1 MWTAL
6 AKEGARDPAR
16 YSFRRREKRAHR
28 NAKACRYQVQYTDR
42 QTGEYKI
49 ESSESSRK
57 PIQGRCANE
66 LAPSVTVILQSP
78 SAPFARRWTEQPRP
92 RGARDVRVAL
102 ESRPASVAP
111 REVPAGDSKPPRAPA
126 LDKIPPCR
134 PSRLRRASP
143 RPEARASAETEN
155 TPRGAARRPAPR
167 RASRFA
173 RLSPVPGT
181 TRAFPSGHIAR
192 LRASSLDRRRTRPRR
207 AGTDPTTRT
216 RRPRSSGR
224 WRGRARRRAPRS
236 PRAARRS
243 FSRRPRPRRRR
254 RRRLRLAATSTTARR
269 RRRARAR
276 RRASSA
282 RRSASFPATPC
293 S

>member
-1 MWTAL
+1 MTRHRA
-6 AKEGARDPAR
+6 
-16 YSFRRREKRAHR
+16 RRREASARRDHSQLDLVHFEFDESHACGLRWRKRARGILRGTVFVAEKSERTERRKRADTRYRKVHR
-28 NAKACRYQVQYTDR
+28 PADC
-42 QTGEYKI
+42 GEYKI
-49 ESSESSRK
+49 ESSESSLRK
-57 PIQGRCANE
+57 PSISQGRCANE

-167 RASRFA
+167 RAPRFA

-181 TRAFPSGHIAR
+181 TRAFP
-192 LRASSLDRRRTRPRR
+192 
-207 AGTDPTTRT
+207 
-216 RRPRSSGR
+216 
-224 WRGRARRRAPRS
+224 
-236 PRAARRS
+236 
-243 FSRRPRPRRRR
+243 
-254 RRRLRLAATSTTARR
+254 
-269 RRRARAR
+269 
-276 RRASSA
+276 
-282 RRSASFPATPC
+282 
-293 S
+293 

>member
-167 RASRFA
+167 RAPRFA

-181 TRAFPSGHIAR
+181 TRAFPSGRIAR
-192 LRASSLDRRRTRPRR
+192 VRALSLDRRRTRPRR

-216 RRPRSSGR
+216 RGR
-224 WRGRARRRAPRS
+224 GLRAVARARAS
-236 PRAARRS
+236 TRAA
-243 FSRRPRPRRRR
+243 
-254 RRRLRLAATSTTARR
+254 LAACRAAELLAPSLSSRDVVDNSASDVATARR